1 MCKKA
6 LMSFVI
12 ASMVDD
18 LRTVPS
24 AAQIVTDMDRGL
36 PRLKHSLGPLPC
48 RGATAVSRGQC
59 SREDL
64 RALPSAAQI
73 VKGWPLGPGIAL
85 GTCDFA
91 IKDIAQTGTAMHSV
105 VWSEVQGLY
114 VVRDGNS
121 CGCPATSQ
129 TEAFQTLF
137 FGR

>member
-1 MCKKA
+1 MPSRVA
-6 LMSFVI
+6 PS
-12 ASMVDD
+12 ASDVED

-24 AAQIVTDMDRGL
+24 AAQIVSDTDRGL
-36 PRLKHSLGPLPC
+36 PHLKHSLGPLPC
-48 RGATAVSRGQC
+48 RGATAMSRCQC
-59 SREDL
+59 FREDL
-64 RALPSAAQI
+64 RTVPSAAQI
-73 VKGWPLGPGIAL
+73 VNGWRLGPGIAL